1 MRPDLAGRPG
11 PRRQSWRWAIS
22 FCARTGTRA
31 LPRRRP
37 APARDWAF
45 SVLRA
50 PRVYSVIRDTN
61 VASQRVAQR
70 NGMAVADR
78 FVKHYRGVEMPHL
91 LYAVDNPAK
100 N

>member
-1 MRPDLAGRPG
+1 MGYLFLRAHWHQGF
-11 PRRQSWRWAIS
+11 ATEA
-22 FCARTGTRA
+22 ARA
-31 LPRRRP
+31 C
-37 APARDWAF
+37 RDWAF
-45 SVLRA
+45 SILRA

-70 NGMAVADR
+70 NGMAVVDR
-78 FVKHYRGVEMPHL
+78 LVKHYRDVEMPHL